1 MRIVRNMAAASVMIV
16 VCASG
21 AAGQDRSKVGITMG
35 YPASVGIIWHLGD
48 KVAIRPELSFSGNSS
63 DSTSPS
69 ANAVAS
75 ESEGWTLGTGISAL
89 FYLHD
94 YDRVRTYFSP
104 RFTYNKIKTT
114 ISSTNG
120 VFDSSSTGRSSTYGI
135 AGNFGAEGR
144 IADKFSAFGE
154 VGFGYN
160 HSTTST
166 TSSSVRSDGDAW
178 GTRAGVGVI
187 FYF

>member
-1 MRIVRNMAAASVMIV
+1 MRIVRNMAAAFAMVV

-21 AAGQDRSKVGITMG
+21 AAAQDRSTVGITMG

-48 KVAIRPELSFSGNSS
+48 KIAIRPELTFSGSS
-63 DSTSPS
+63 SESTTPS
-69 ANAVAS
+69 GSTVET

-94 YDRVRTYFSP
+94 YDRLRTYFSP
-104 RFTYNKIKTT
+104 RFTYNKVTST

-120 VFDSSSTGRSSTYGI
+120 VFNSSSTGRASTYGI

-160 HSTTST
+160 HTT
-166 TSSSVRSDGDAW
+166 TSSSSSSTRVEGDSW